1 MSEEVIHI
9 AKRNIMTIWHTNVS
23 VKLWSLDGCDETLL
37 PGVWDSTPEVW
48 VRLEDRARLNSLGY
62 MALDISS
69 LTG

>member
-9 AKRNIMTIWHTNVS
+9 AKRNIMAIWHANAS

-37 PGVWDSTPEVW
+37 LGVWDSTPEVR
-48 VRLEDRARLNSLGY
+48 VRLENRARLNSLGY
-62 MALDISS
+62 MALGISS